1 MIPTILPK
9 VAPIAIDGTK
19 IPAGTLHPYV
29 MTTRP
34 MRIIVARSKELE
46 MRHWAGVLYEQ
57 AINTPDSKSRDR
69 SLTGI
74 D

>member
-46 MRHWAGVLYEQ
+46 MRHWAGVLCEQ
-57 AINTPDSKSRDR
+57 AINISDLKSRHR